1 MWMCEEPSRSYMD
14 LTPSNPL
21 RQRQQRTWNPWVFGE
36 KQLLA
41 ATLPSAVTY
50 MVLERHSDYFQK
62 AQSQKPR
69 LLNAQH
75 PSVLLIHAS
84 YAHLSTH
91 VSPPLAPLL

>member
-1 MWMCEEPSRSYMD
+1 MD
-14 LTPSNPL
+14 PTPSNPL
-21 RQRQQRTWNPWVFGE
+21 RRRQQQTRNPWVFGE

-50 MVLERHSDYFQK
+50 MVLEQHSDYLRK

-75 PSVLLIHAS
+75 PSVLIHAS